1 MSVAEAQGT
10 QPAPCSTRSGIPG
23 CLKGPRLSQADLLP
37 LLLPSLPLL
46 PLLLLLVLP
55 TLTPEPNDGQ
65 TAAVALRTR
74 DLAKVTLREYM
85 KSEYQVPLNTSTW
98 DHPVSNLL
106 VLSSCSRWA
115 EPKQ

>member
-10 QPAPCSTRSGIPG
+10 QRAPCSTRSGIPG
-23 CLKGPRLSQADLLP
+23 CLKGPRLSQADLLS
-37 LLLPSLPLL
+37 LLLSSPLV
-46 PLLLLLVLP
+46 LLVVLP
-55 TLTPEPNDGQ
+55 TLTPERNDGQ
-65 TAAVALRTR
+65 TATVALRTR

-85 KSEYQVPLNTSTW
+85 KSESQVPLNTSTW